1 MKKPVCLSDPAVIN
15 LMEDYAKSWGNN
27 RPYPTGDHNL
37 THQEALQM
45 IHEITEYEAL
55 QFA

>member
-1 MKKPVCLSDPAVIN
+1 MKKPVCLTDPGVIEF
-15 LMEDYAKSWGNN
+15 MEYCATSWGNN